1 MIKISLGLY
10 VKQTPAEIVVAGKLA
25 DARGFDTLWLSD
37 SDLPSGEIHTLLGA
51 LAASTERIQLG
62 AAMTYPLTGHPVVA
76 ISVLA
81 AISAVNGSRAALGI
95 RIGDTT
101 SRAMND
107 DLAKT
112 MALEEA
118 VARCRALLTGER
130 AVCGTNCTAEPAAPE
145 LPIYI
150 AASGPKM
157 LHLAGRI
164 ADGVIL
170 MNGVTPEII
179 GAAIILLRR
188 GEAEQGRE
196 PGSTKVAVW
205 AACHTNYQAV
215 KRSIAR
221 TLLRDIPGPVDELT
235 RVVADDVRGAYK
247 SEQDQHA
254 DVELSRLIPDELVP
268 RFAFS
273 GSPKAIKEQI
283 DALRGL
289 GVDEVILAIPPED
302 QFASRE
308 DVIRD
313 LMPLLTTSPHRRGY
327 PDLRI
332 VQRQAPGWRSNYP
345 DGFC

>member
-1 MIKISLGLY
+1 MMKISLGLY
-10 VKQTPAEIVVAGKLA
+10 GKETPAEIVAAGKLA

-37 SDLPSGEIHTLLGA
+37 SDLPISEIHTLLGA

-62 AAMTYPLTGHPVVA
+62 AAVTYPLTRHPV
-76 ISVLA
+76 A
-81 AISAVNGSRAALGI
+81 AISALATISALSGSRAAIAI
-95 RIGDTT
+95 RIGDTA
-101 SRAMND
+101 SRAMNND
-107 DLAKT
+107 IAKII
-112 MALEEA
+112 ALEET
-118 VARCRALLTGER
+118 VARCRALLAGEE
-130 AVCGTNCTAEPAAPE
+130 AVCGESCTAELAAPE

-157 LHLAGRI
+157 MHLAGRI

-170 MNGVTPEII
+170 MNGVTPELI

-188 GEAEQGRE
+188 GEAEQGRK
-196 PGSTKVAVW
+196 PGSTRVAVW
-205 AACHTNYQAV
+205 AACHTTYQAV
-215 KRSIAR
+215 KCSIAR

-235 RVVADDVRGAYK
+235 RAVADDIRGAYK
-247 SEQDQHA
+247 LGQDQRA
-254 DVELSRLIPDELVP
+254 DIELSRLIPDELVP

-313 LMPLLTTSPHRRGY
+313 LMPLLTTNPHRRGS
-327 PDLRI
+327 PDLRV
-332 VQRQAPGWRSNYP
+332 VQGQAA
-345 DGFC
+345 